1 MKKLFVVLV
10 AIALVASFA
19 SAQAIWGQGKM
30 SVGVGAELAL
40 PMGSVGDVYGMG
52 IGGLGLFQYGLN
64 QDILLTGQ
72 LGYTMFAEK
81 TVGTVKSKFSALTIL
96 AGGKYNLSKVVTP
109 GFYGM
114 LQLGIYSA
122 SVTATAP
129 TYTIPGVGTFGG
141 GSFTGSSSEFVFAP
155 GVGMQFG
162 PIDASVK
169 YIINSSVGNLAL
181 NVLYVFPL

>member
-30 SVGVGAELAL
+30 SAGVGVEVAL
-40 PMGSVGDVYGMG
+40 PMGSVGDLYGMG

-72 LGYTMFAEK
+72 LGYTSFAEK
-81 TVGTVKSKFSALTIL
+81 TVGNAKYSMSDLIIL
-96 AGGKYNLSKVVTP
+96 VGGKYNLSKSVTS

-114 LQLGIYSA
+114 LQLGIYSV
-122 SVTATAP
+122 SVKGTAP
-129 TYTIPGVGTFGG
+129 SYSYGGYTFGG
-141 GSFTGSSSEFVFAP
+141 GTYTASSSEFVFAP

-169 YIINSSVGNLAL
+169 YVINSSVGNLAL
-181 NVLYVFPL
+181 NVAYIFPL